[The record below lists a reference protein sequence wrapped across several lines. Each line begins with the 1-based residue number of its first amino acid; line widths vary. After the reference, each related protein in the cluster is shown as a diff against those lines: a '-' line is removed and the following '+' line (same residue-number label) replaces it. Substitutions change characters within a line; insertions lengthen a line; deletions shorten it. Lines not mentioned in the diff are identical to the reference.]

1 MPTSSLARPASLSL
15 STATNLL
22 GPINPTQVPPPLTV
36 LKPIN
41 GAIDNS
47 GKPESFLRMES
58 KKTELVSTS
67 IEPIL
72 SIPSLTKIS
81 SSSIAT
87 KVAATS
93 SDDQNGMKLPMIR
106 VPPAL
111 PTITISLPSTSTLV
125 KQELP
130 QSVSVETNTSMPPL
144 APIVRNLGTQG
155 PIQQLPSL
163 PMPEPKDLSKKP
175 SSLRPTTLN
184 IPKPLSVP
192 TILVPKEPLVS
203 TDSSLLSLAHVS
215 AVQNHLP
222 VLPPPTRQ
230 HLQGLNSVNCNPNG
244 ISISGN
250 GSNSGNI
257 SNTNLVPSSS
267 ISLSSSTLVLPMM
280 VPPTLNKQSNAKHCA
295 IISSAASL
303 STTTVSGL
311 PAGLTI
317 TANKII
323 KQEIQNED
331 IIHNTNINQDAS
343 NYTSSAIE
351 SNINGNHLQSS
362 QIRQNKRKSGKVK
375 PVVVNNLPTNV
386 KNVPNN
392 QSKESKNG
400 EHSEDND
407 NPSTSNDL
415 DLSGLSNEERRKIL
429 RRQRN
434 KEAAARCRKRRLDQT
449 VGLQEQVDQ
458 WIESRNELQR
468 EINEL
473 QNQETE
479 LQNMLNLHQLTNCKL
494 NKDNKL
500 IKNSI
505 VTKVLERDPAPIIG
519 GGLGR
524 LAAVAAAVSNSM
536 KMAKE
541 VEEESSINLST
552 RTMEKPIK
560 MMTMMPSSTSTNKK
574 PSDRL

>member
-1 MPTSSLARPASLSL
+1 M
-15 STATNLL
+15 
-22 GPINPTQVPPPLTV
+22 V
-36 LKPIN
+36 
-41 GAIDNS
+41 
-47 GKPESFLRMES
+47 
-58 KKTELVSTS
+58 
-67 IEPIL
+67 
-72 SIPSLTKIS
+72 
-81 SSSIAT
+81 
-87 KVAATS
+87 
-93 SDDQNGMKLPMIR
+93 
-106 VPPAL
+106 
-111 PTITISLPSTSTLV
+111 
-125 KQELP
+125 
-130 QSVSVETNTSMPPL
+130 
-144 APIVRNLGTQG
+144 
-155 PIQQLPSL
+155 
-163 PMPEPKDLSKKP
+163 
-175 SSLRPTTLN
+175 
-184 IPKPLSVP
+184 
-192 TILVPKEPLVS
+192 
-203 TDSSLLSLAHVS
+203 
-215 AVQNHLP
+215 
-222 VLPPPTRQ
+222 
-230 HLQGLNSVNCNPNG
+230 
-244 ISISGN
+244 
-250 GSNSGNI
+250 
-257 SNTNLVPSSS
+257 
-267 ISLSSSTLVLPMM
+267 
-280 VPPTLNKQSNAKHCA
+280 VPPTLHKPSNAKHCA

-386 KNVPNN
+386 KNVTNN

-505 VTKVLERDPAPIIG
+505 VTTVLERDPAPIIG

-552 RTMEKPIK
+552 TTMERPIK
-560 MMTMMPSSTSTNKK
+560 MMTTMPSSTSTNKK
-574 PSDRL
+574 SSDRL